1 MNQVLTQRE
10 RDILKE
16 VVTHYIA
23 CSEPI
28 SSRYLSK
35 IGKFSLSPATIR
47 NVMLDL
53 EEKGYLYQPHI
64 SAGRIPTD
72 KGFRFY
78 IQELLIE
85 GIKSPKFLNQINQA
99 FSSSDYSQIVET
111 IPKIMATLTHQIGIF
126 IAPHFGH
133 IPLKSLDFIPVDE
146 KRILA
151 ILIARSGTILN
162 KLINVDTLW
171 TRRELSIISRYLTT
185 KYSGKTLFQIKAILE
200 KEPKI
205 EGLEGE
211 FLPKSFKLSQKIIE
225 ELDSLESFYIEAD
238 LTRENAANLLVK
250 LKSTFKESNK
260 IIEILNKCIQYEAPY
275 VFIGEESNFTQKFDC
290 ALVASK
296 YGLQDQTLGAV
307 GIIGPKTMPYHL
319 VIPVVQ
325 EVAKLLSKSILSK
338 EENYAR

>member
-1 MNQVLTQRE
+1 MNQELNQRE
-10 RDILKE
+10 REILKE
-16 VVTHYIA
+16 VVTHYLA

-64 SAGRIPTD
+64 SSGRIPTD
-72 KGFRFY
+72 KGFKFY
-78 IQELLIE
+78 IQELFVE
-85 GIKSPKFLNQINQA
+85 GLKSPKFISQINEA

-111 IPKIMATLTHQIGIF
+111 IPKIMATVTHQIGLF

-171 TRRELSIISRYLTT
+171 TRRELSIISRYLTA
-185 KYSGKTLFQIKAILE
+185 KYAGKTLFQIRAILE

-205 EGLEGE
+205 DGLEGE
-211 FLPKSFKLSQKIIE
+211 FLPKSLKLSQKLIE
-225 ELDSLESFYIEAD
+225 ELDTSESFHMEAD
-238 LTRENAANLLVK
+238 LTRESATSLLVK
-250 LKSTFKESNK
+250 LKNSLKEKNK
-260 IIEILNKCIQYEAPY
+260 LIEILNKCIQYEAPQ
-275 VFIGEESNFTQKFDC
+275 VFIGEETNFTQKFDC

-296 YGLQDQTLGAV
+296 YGIEEQTLGAV

-325 EVAKLLSKSILSK
+325 ETAKLLSKSILAK
-338 EENYAR
+338 ED